1 MPTAHGGGHYATAEP
16 APLALGLDWL
26 KARGVSPDHLR
37 YLEISGDE
45 GGASLPAGSIVIID
59 TNQVAPKSGA
69 HFAMDFG
76 GEAQLRRLI
85 RTRSG
90 QLELTHVNPA

>member
-1 MPTAHGGGHYATAEP
+1 LPTAHGGGHYATAEP

-37 YLEISGDE
+37 YLEILGDE

-69 HFAMDFG
+69 LFAMDLG